1 MSVCAVASTR
11 LLWAP
16 SNLFFFMYSH
26 TLGRDELSSLDVL
39 ECNLHDFY
47 SRITYKG
54 SIKYLIP
61 FGIASF
67 EPGACVSL

>member
-1 MSVCAVASTR
+1 MSVCATASTR

-16 SNLFFFMYSH
+16 SNLFLLVYSH
-26 TLGRDELSSLDVL
+26 TIGRDNLSGLDVL
-39 ECNLHDFY
+39 GCNLHDLY

-54 SIKYLIP
+54 SMTYLIP

-67 EPGACVSL
+67 EPGACVNL